1 MYPHLSEHL
10 AKQRRDELLRD
21 AAATRLLVR
30 EELTSS
36 IANNRVFLLYLLFG
50 LPLPSSKSPE
60 GALLLDQAHY
70 NGALRAIG
78 LVALALG
85 VLTGSLLDSRFGLA
99 PAVFVD
105 AAIAL
110 VMLALIASR
119 TIGLRKTRVARHMH

>member
-30 EELTSS
+30 EELKSS

-50 LPLPSSKSPE
+50 LPLPSSKLPE
-60 GALLLDQAHY
+60 RALLLDQAHY
-70 NGALRAIG
+70 NRALRTIG

-105 AAIAL
+105 AAVAV
-110 VMLALIASR
+110 VMLALVLSR
-119 TIGLRKTRVARHMH
+119 SIGLRKTRIARHMH